1 MIRLN
6 VWVTFQDG
14 SRIRCGQMVC
24 SDPDDRGRRRGAFRY
39 DDGYPDH
46 PMAFP
51 IDPVELP
58 LLSRD
63 FETDRHSGVFLV
75 FEDSLPDAWGRRLL
89 VRKARL
95 PRSMQNLPGLLKAL
109 AGAGLGALSFFDEG
123 FEPEED
129 NFVSVIEIE
138 NLLDEARR
146 FEKGLNVN
154 DDQIRLLLKAGSSPG
169 GGRPKA
175 LVQTE
180 DGDQWIAKFPSV
192 QDILDI
198 VPIEAATMSLAAK
211 AGIETART
219 RVMDVSGRK
228 VLLVKRF
235 DITPEGG
242 QCHMISFQTL
252 LRIDPA
258 EGYYHL
264 GYRDLYGIVRKYG
277 SRPETDITAL
287 YRQMVFNGFIGNTDD
302 HLKNFI
308 MLGGGGGYILSP
320 AFDLLADTENRHEHV
335 LHFTYG
341 YYFPRKTH
349 LTELGKRL
357 GVSKAALVVNEI
369 AEVVATWQ
377 DEFKAFAVPASDIE
391 NLSAGIVR
399 RLTKG

>member
-14 SRIRCGQMVC
+14 SWTRCGRMVC
-24 SDPDDRGRRRGAFRY
+24 SDPDDRGRNRGAFRY
-39 DDGYPDH
+39 DDGYLDH
-46 PMAFP
+46 PMAYP
-51 IDPVELP
+51 LDPVELP

-89 VRKARL
+89 SRKARL

-129 NFVSVIEIE
+129 NFIPVIEIE
-138 NLLDEARR
+138 NLLHEARK
-146 FEKGLNVN
+146 FEKGLSIN

-180 DGDQWIAKFPSV
+180 DGGQWIAKFPSV
-192 QDILDI
+192 HDRLDI

-211 AGIETART
+211 AGIGTAKT
-219 RVMDVSGRK
+219 RVMDVSSRK

-242 QCHMISFQTL
+242 RCHMISFQTL
-252 LRIDPA
+252 LGIDPT

-264 GYRDLYGIVRKYG
+264 GYRDLYDIVRKYG
-277 SRPETDITAL
+277 SLPETDITAL
-287 YRQMVFNGFIGNTDD
+287 YRQMVFNAFIGNTDD

-308 MLGGGGGYILSP
+308 MLGRKGGYILSP
-320 AFDLLADTENRHEHV
+320 AFDLLPDTENRHEHV
-335 LHFTYG
+335 LHFTYDF
-341 YYFPRKTH
+341 YFPGKMH
-349 LTELGKRL
+349 LAEFGKRL
-357 GVSKAALVVNEI
+357 GVSKATLVVHEI
-369 AEVVATWQ
+369 AEIVATWK
-377 DEFKAFAVPASDIE
+377 DEFKAFAVPATDIE
-391 NLSAGIVR
+391 NLSAGIAR
-399 RLTKG
+399 RLTK